1 MASIEGMPSC
11 GPPMLVAVGLSN
23 HRRRGREVEYPMQ
36 SRGRLALTEGQRGA
50 SPFVLTAG
58 AYAAL
63 KLHHVVAPFTKS
75 AANVHMHVQDCAV
88 ALAWELT
95 RSLQLRH
102 GWLEQWVCY
111 ALKDHRLAKG
121 SLPGP
126 LLIISGQCRCSQN
139 SDRSR

>member
-1 MASIEGMPSC
+1 
-11 GPPMLVAVGLSN
+11 
-23 HRRRGREVEYPMQ
+23 MQ

-50 SPFVLTAG
+50 SPFVLTTG

-63 KLHHVVAPFTKS
+63 KLHRPRRCTIHKKCCQCA
-75 AANVHMHVQDCAV
+75 HVQDCAV

-102 GWLEQWVCY
+102 GWLEQCVCY

-126 LLIISGQCRCSQN
+126 LSSAGNAGVLKTQIGVGDHDARVP
-139 SDRSR
+139 